1 MAKQLLII
9 RHAKSDWG
17 DIGLHDFDRPLNK
30 RGKANAPEM
39 AERLVKQQI
48 IPELVVSSPALRAL
62 TTAKYFA
69 KSWGIDSSNIQKEK
83 EIYEANVKSLLSI
96 ITNFDNQFNHIA
108 LFGHNPG
115 LTDLA
120 NYLSNGHIYN
130 MPTCSV
136 VLVEFPLD
144 NWEEISANTGKVL
157 LFDYPKS
164 LDD

>member
-1 MAKQLLII
+1 MGKQLLLI

-17 DIGLHDFDRPLNK
+17 NAGLRDFDRPLNG
-30 RGKANAPEM
+30 RGKNNAPEM

-48 IPELVVSSPALRAL
+48 VPELMVSSPALRAI

-69 KSWGIDSSNIQKEK
+69 AAWHIPIENIQLEPA
-83 EIYEANVKSLLSI
+83 IYEANVKSLLKVI
-96 ITNFDNQFNHIA
+96 NQLDDQYDQIA

-120 NYLSNGHIYN
+120 NYLCNGHIVN
-130 MPTCSV
+130 MPTASV
-136 VLVEFPLD
+136 IRIQFPFDSWKL
-144 NWEEISANTGKVL
+144 ISSNTGNVL

-164 LDD
+164 LED

>member
-1 MAKQLLII
+1 MAKQLLLI

-17 DIGLHDFDRPLNK
+17 SASLTDFNRPLNR
-30 RGKANAPEM
+30 RGNTNAPEM
-39 AERLVKQQI
+39 AERMVKQRIVPQLI
-48 IPELVVSSPALRAL
+48 VSSPAVRAL
-62 TTAKYFA
+62 TTARYFA
-69 KSWGIDSSNIQKEK
+69 KTWHIQSEDIVEEK
-83 EIYEANVKSLLSI
+83 AIYEANVKTLLTI
-96 ITNFDNQFNHIA
+96 INQLDDQFEQIA

-136 VLVEFPLD
+136 VIIEFPFES
-144 NWEEISANTGKVL
+144 WKEISSDTGKIV

-164 LDD
+164 DED

>member
-1 MAKQLLII
+1 MAKQLLIV

-17 DIGLHDFDRPLNK
+17 NAGLADFDRPLNK
-30 RGKANAPEM
+30 RGHANAPEM

-48 IPELVVSSPALRAL
+48 VPELIVSSPALRAL

-69 KSWGIDSSNIQKEK
+69 EVWGIPSDSILQES
-83 EIYEANVKSLLSI
+83 EIYEANVKSLLTV
-96 ITNFDNQFNHIA
+96 ITNFDNQFNQIA

-130 MPTCSV
+130 MPTSSV
-136 VLVEFPLD
+136 VIIEFPFD